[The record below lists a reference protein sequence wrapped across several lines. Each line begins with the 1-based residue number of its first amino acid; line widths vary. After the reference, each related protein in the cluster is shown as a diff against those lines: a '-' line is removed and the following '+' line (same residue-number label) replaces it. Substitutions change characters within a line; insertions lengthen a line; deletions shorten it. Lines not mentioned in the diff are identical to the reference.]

1 MLKHLILENFKAF
14 RERTVIDFAPI
25 TLIYGKNSSGKSSI
39 IQSLL
44 LLRQSQQNTRA
55 EIDFVGDLV
64 DLGSSRHA
72 YHGQK
77 IERAIDHTME
87 ITPIFSVAAEQI
99 SIQRSASEPNP
110 SAETE
115 ASRGFGWRLQPKPG
129 EARLEVTGHPI
140 YTSNAQDEQLVFP
153 HAAIASLSEPF
164 GRRDASHVFGNA
176 AEFLPNSKYFQSIFQ
191 SDKDLILSYF
201 RDNLQSWIDIF
212 SNPDNVG
219 TNPDSTA
226 ERLPNS
232 AIERELRLLRWQSP
246 ANWKHPAGLLATRR
260 RQDSPLSSAFRDSSP
275 IRNRSAYFSLFLDQ
289 VRRSFEDSDIRSET
303 SFSSDLENSNGDD
316 SLLFTNNSILV
327 ADVLDFSI
335 HFLNTLITEYKSPIS
350 VGEFFAEYTY
360 FHSDDF
366 PFGLRRFIRAN
377 EVFNDAPF
385 FTPYLS
391 SVTGAFDTTRS
402 QVDQFR
408 YIGPARVQAPRFRAA
423 VTTSDRTLDPQG
435 SRVDH
440 MLAINEVVK
449 EKTDTWLQKFGVPY
463 RLDAKIEMQAVQ
475 STDITTVSLIH
486 KTTGT
491 QLGSSDVGYGISQIL
506 PIIVQI
512 CMLQNGALLIEQP
525 ELHLHPSMQSN
536 IGSLF
541 AETILSSSGAQ
552 IIAETHSEHL
562 VRRIQSLV
570 AKGRKNGGLD
580 PKDVSLICV
589 EQDKSGNSKIVQIP
603 LTIEGNF
610 AIRWPGG
617 FFVQDDDEYD
627 SSFDDNLQDFFSD
640 DV

>member
-44 LLRQSQQNTRA
+44 LLRQSQQNARA
-55 EIDFVGDLV
+55 ELDFVGDLV

-77 IERAIDHTME
+77 IDRAIDNPME
-87 ITPIFSVAAEQI
+87 ITPIFSVTTEQD
-99 SIQRSASEPNP
+99 SIQRNVSEPSP
-110 SAETE
+110 HSETSAL
-115 ASRGFGWRLQPKPG
+115 RGSGWRLHPKPG

-140 YTSNAQDEQLVFP
+140 YTNNTQAEQLVFP
-153 HAAIASLSEPF
+153 HTAIASLSAPF
-164 GRRDASHVFGNA
+164 ARRDASDVFGNA
-176 AEFLPNSKYFQSIFQ
+176 AEFLPNSRYFQSIYQ

-201 RDNLQSWIDIF
+201 QGNLQAWIDIF
-212 SNPDNVG
+212 SSPNNVRPNIDG
-219 TNPDSTA
+219 TA
-226 ERLPNS
+226 ERLPKS
-232 AIERELRLLRWQSP
+232 VIERELRLLRWLSP
-246 ANWKHPAGLLATRR
+246 DNWTHSSLLLAARHRSDSLLGSTSRR
-260 RQDSPLSSAFRDSSP
+260 SLPNRDQSFF
-275 IRNRSAYFSLFLDQ
+275 FSLFLDQ
-289 VRRSFEDSDIRSET
+289 IRQSFEDPTIDSSTLSLRDVDIIT
-303 SFSSDLENSNGDD
+303 SQSLPDPIPNSM
-316 SLLFTNNSILV
+316 LV
-327 ADVLDFSI
+327 SDVLEFSKG
-335 HFLNTLITEYKSPIS
+335 FLLDLLNDYTNDIS
-350 VGEFFAEYTY
+350 VGTFFAEYAQL
-360 FHSDDF
+360 HSEDF
-366 PFGLRRFIRAN
+366 PFHLRRFVQAN
-377 EVFNDAPF
+377 ESFSNRPF
-385 FTPYLS
+385 FTPYIS
-391 SVTGAFDTTRS
+391 SIIRAFDTTRD

-423 VTTSDRTLDPQG
+423 VTTSDRMLDPQG

-449 EKTDTWLQKFGVPY
+449 DKTDTWLQKFGVPY

-570 AKGRKNGGLD
+570 GKGRKNGGLD
-580 PKDVSLICV
+580 PEDVSLICV
-589 EQDKSGNSKIVQIP
+589 DQTSSGDSYVIPIP
-603 LTIEGNF
+603 LNHEGGF
-610 AIRWPGG
+610 TVRWPGG
-617 FFVQDDDEYD
+617 FFTIEDEPLGD
-627 SSFDDNLQDFFSD
+627 LSLSDKIESMFSD
-640 DV
+640 L